1 MTVANPQQTFPGR
14 ILEVTLPAGEGGRPV
29 SVGGQTSLPLLPEG
43 ESPNAAAI
51 GIEIRTGD
59 EELPPAL
66 SRAFRG
72 KGTDPAAL
80 ARVLVEESGA
90 QLLFLSLA
98 GCHPDLGGHPVSRGA
113 DIVRDVLRAVPCPA
127 IVGGC
132 GEEEMDASLFP
143 AVAEAAPRPVF
154 LSYADE
160 KNYRLVAGA
169 ALAYGHGVVSWSPI
183 DINMAKQ
190 ANLLLGDIGVPPHRI
205 LIDPLTGGLGYGL
218 EYTYSIVERIRLA
231 GLSGDA
237 ALARPILC
245 HLGDSWK
252 AREAVDSA
260 EESWG
265 DVVARGRRWEEATG
279 WACLAAGADLLVCR
293 HPDNVRTLRGLVGAP
308 WR

>member
-98 GCHPDLGGHPVSRGA
+98 GCHPDLGGHPV
-113 DIVRDVLRAVPCPA
+113 
-127 IVGGC
+127 
-132 GEEEMDASLFP
+132 
-143 AVAEAAPRPVF
+143 
-154 LSYADE
+154 
-160 KNYRLVAGA
+160 
-169 ALAYGHGVVSWSPI
+169 
-183 DINMAKQ
+183 
-190 ANLLLGDIGVPPHRI
+190 
-205 LIDPLTGGLGYGL
+205 
-218 EYTYSIVERIRLA
+218 
-231 GLSGDA
+231 
-237 ALARPILC
+237 
-245 HLGDSWK
+245 
-252 AREAVDSA
+252 
-260 EESWG
+260 
-265 DVVARGRRWEEATG
+265 
-279 WACLAAGADLLVCR
+279 
-293 HPDNVRTLRGLVGAP
+293 
-308 WR
+308 